1 MIEIRRL
8 TRRFGSARALS
19 GIDLDIPTGET
30 VVIFGHNGSGKTTLI
45 KLIAG
50 LLRPTSG

>member
-1 MIEIRRL
+1 VIEIRRL

-30 VVIFGHNGSGKTTLI
+30 VVIFGHNG
-45 KLIAG
+45 
-50 LLRPTSG
+50 